1 MKDDEWG
8 IKKQVKIMVEK
19 YSFDFFISKAYK
31 MENVKEIFSMTIPG
45 YPNLLDLKNFEAI
58 FHENQMDIQKFT
70 HPSITVSLG
79 DVKIFNKYLIPSVF
93 YEIDPIKRIKSDKRI
108 DILTAK
114 TETELLSNPY
124 AIFSFNDYMELS
136 FKKINSKHKILSS
149 GDVSYQEYA
158 PNMLLVSVKNFMTM
172 ILNLLCKCLSPIQ
185 KMISRTEPI
194 KTFCILI
201 IFDSLFSNFQTFLN
215 GNRYGKNSSK
225 KISNLEMVFKLIVK
239 FIFIIAIKNFLKFEI
254 LPLDSVSNSTNTFKK
269 EMSVEKEISLIK
281 TLIHGIIRSGNM
293 CSI

>member
-1 MKDDEWG
+1 MKDNEWS

-79 DVKIFNKYLIPSVF
+79 DVKIFNKYLIPSVL

-114 TETELLSNPY
+114 TETETVVT
-124 AIFSFNDYMELS
+124 ITVIVIVVEVFQ
-136 FKKINSKHKILSS
+136 KKKRCVFGPTSHSI
-149 GDVSYQEYA
+149 
-158 PNMLLVSVKNFMTM
+158 
-172 ILNLLCKCLSPIQ
+172 
-185 KMISRTEPI
+185 
-194 KTFCILI
+194 
-201 IFDSLFSNFQTFLN
+201 FQT
-215 GNRYGKNSSK
+215 R
-225 KISNLEMVFKLIVK
+225 
-239 FIFIIAIKNFLKFEI
+239 
-254 LPLDSVSNSTNTFKK
+254 T
-269 EMSVEKEISLIK
+269 
-281 TLIHGIIRSGNM
+281 
-293 CSI
+293 

>member
-70 HPSITVSLG
+70 HPSVTVSLG

-124 AIFSFNDYMELS
+124 AIFSFNDYMELN

-149 GDVSYQEYA
+149 EDFSYQEYT
-158 PNMLLVSVKNFMTM
+158 PKMLIGSVKNFVAM
-172 ILNLLCKCLSPIQ
+172 ILNLLGKFFSPIQ
-185 KMISRTEPI
+185 LMIFRREAI

-201 IFDSLFSNFQTFLN
+201 IFDSLFSNFQIFLN
-215 GNRYGKNSSK
+215 GNKYGKNSSK
-225 KISNLEMVFKLIVK
+225 KISNLEMIFKLIVK
-239 FIFIIAIKNFLKFEI
+239 FIFIIVIKKFLRFKV
-254 LPLDSVSNSTNTFKK
+254 LPLDSVSNSTRTFKK
-269 EMSVEKEISLIK
+269 EMALEKEISLVK

>member
-70 HPSITVSLG
+70 QPSVTVSLG

-93 YEIDPIKRIKSDKRI
+93 YEIDPIKRIKSDKGI

-114 TETELLSNPY
+114 TETELLS
-124 AIFSFNDYMELS
+124 IHM
-136 FKKINSKHKILSS
+136 
-149 GDVSYQEYA
+149 
-158 PNMLLVSVKNFMTM
+158 
-172 ILNLLCKCLSPIQ
+172 
-185 KMISRTEPI
+185 
-194 KTFCILI
+194 
-201 IFDSLFSNFQTFLN
+201 LFSL
-215 GNRYGKNSSK
+215 S
-225 KISNLEMVFKLIVK
+225 M
-239 FIFIIAIKNFLKFEI
+239 IIWN
-254 LPLDSVSNSTNTFKK
+254 
-269 EMSVEKEISLIK
+269 
-281 TLIHGIIRSGNM
+281 
-293 CSI
+293 